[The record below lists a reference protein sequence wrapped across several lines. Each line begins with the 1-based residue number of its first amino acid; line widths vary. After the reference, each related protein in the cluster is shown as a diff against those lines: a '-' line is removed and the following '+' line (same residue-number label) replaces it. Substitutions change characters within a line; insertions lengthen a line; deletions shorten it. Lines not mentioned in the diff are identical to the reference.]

1 MITDTIW
8 ASLVAQ
14 TGKESACNMED
25 LDLSPRLQRS
35 PGGGHGN
42 PLYYSFLKN
51 PHGQKNLV
59 GYSLWGHKESDTTE
73 QLMLSLFIQGNYTF
87 NEIIH

>member
-1 MITDTIW
+1 MLTDTIR

-14 TGKESACNMED
+14 TGKESAYNMKD
-25 LDLSPRLQRS
+25 LGSSPGLQKS
-35 PGGGHGN
+35 PGGEHGN

-59 GYSLWGHKESDTTE
+59 GYSLWGHK
-73 QLMLSLFIQGNYTF
+73 
-87 NEIIH
+87 

>member
-1 MITDTIW
+1 MLTDAIW
-8 ASLVAQ
+8 AYLVAQ

-25 LDLSPRLQRS
+25 LDSSPGLQSS
-35 PGGGHGN
+35 PGGGLGN

-59 GYSLWGHKESDTTE
+59 GYSLWGHKESDMT
-73 QLMLSLFIQGNYTF
+73 
-87 NEIIH
+87 